1 MNQKIIHYKN
11 LYCPRG
17 SLLLQESSK
26 ISKYNLT
33 NPDFDKSSIKSKMI
47 FKKEKPKMKESIFNL
62 FRNTKK
68 VQVKKEHKLV
78 NNSKRTISNYI
89 SILNEAHIDEG
100 IVLNK
105 YFAYLKRYG
114 QEYEKSKQI
123 KLRQI
128 LIPIKNQ
135 EKLIKNMKKNMKFFK
150 SISNHMIMKYMVDN
164 KEKFNQYMKEISSY
178 KTRNSLSFNYRK
190 KTISTEKN
198 ITISKFN
205 DKKNVLNTYSNC
217 DDYLRYINSYKNN
230 NKNSNKNTISNLK
243 LKIGDTLSLKNRDTL
258 SAYSRNK
265 NSKIKNKRKSSA
277 MINSNKDSVKVNNK
291 YFTPFKNRKVFLN
304 MGENNKNNEM
314 HSSRT
319 DYKTSNYKFSN
330 D

>member
-47 FKKEKPKMKESIFNL
+47 FKKEKPKIKESIFNL
-62 FRNTKK
+62 LRNTKK
-68 VQVKKEHKLV
+68 VQIRKEHKLV
-78 NNSKRTISNYI
+78 NKNKKTINNYI
-89 SILNEAHIDEG
+89 SILNDAHIDEG

-105 YFAYLKRYG
+105 YFAYLKRYNV
-114 QEYEKSKQI
+114 EYEKSRQI
-123 KLRQI
+123 KLKQI
-128 LIPIKNQ
+128 LIPIKTQ
-135 EKLIKNMKKNMKFFK
+135 EKVIRNMKKNMKFFK
-150 SISNHMIMKYMVDN
+150 SISNHMIMKYMIDN
-164 KEKFNQYMKEISSY
+164 KEKFNQYMNEISSY
-178 KTRNSLSFNYRK
+178 KTRNSLSINNHR

-198 ITISKFN
+198 ISISKFSN
-205 DKKNVLNTYSNC
+205 NNNKNALKTYSNY
-217 DDYLRYINSYKNN
+217 DENLRYINSYMNTDKNV
-230 NKNSNKNTISNLK
+230 NKNTISNLK
-243 LKIGDTLSLKNRDTL
+243 LKIGDTLS
-258 SAYSRNK
+258 SYSMKK
-265 NSKIKNKRKSSA
+265 NSKIKNKRKFSA
-277 MINSNKDSVKVNNK
+277 MIKSKKETVKVNNK

-304 MGENNKNNEM
+304 IGENIKNNEI

-319 DYKTSNYKFSN
+319 DYRTSNYKFNN

>member
-47 FKKEKPKMKESIFNL
+47 FKKEKPKIKESIFNL
-62 FRNTKK
+62 LRNTKK
-68 VQVKKEHKLV
+68 VQIRKEHKLV
-78 NNSKRTISNYI
+78 NKNKKTINNYI
-89 SILNEAHIDEG
+89 SILNDAHIDEG

-105 YFAYLKRYG
+105 YFAYLKRYNV
-114 QEYEKSKQI
+114 EYEKSRQI
-123 KLRQI
+123 KLKQI
-128 LIPIKNQ
+128 LIPIKTQ
-135 EKLIKNMKKNMKFFK
+135 EKVIRNMKKNMKFFK
-150 SISNHMIMKYMVDN
+150 SISNHMIMKYMIDN
-164 KEKFNQYMKEISSY
+164 KEKFNQYMNEISSY
-178 KTRNSLSFNYRK
+178 KTRNSLSINNHR

-198 ITISKFN
+198 ISISKFSN
-205 DKKNVLNTYSNC
+205 NNNKNVLKTYSNY
-217 DDYLRYINSYKNN
+217 DENLRYINSYMNTDKNLN
-230 NKNSNKNTISNLK
+230 RNTISNLK
-243 LKIGDTLSLKNRDTL
+243 LKIGDTLS
-258 SAYSRNK
+258 SYSMKK

-277 MINSNKDSVKVNNK
+277 MIKSKKETVKVNNK

-304 MGENNKNNEM
+304 IGENNKNNEI

-319 DYKTSNYKFSN
+319 DYRTRNYKFNN